1 MDIKEQMA
9 LDAIADMEELDGK
22 WEMSPEDKEAYEE
35 MEDYFS
41 NNLAQF
47 KQGQIING
55 IVLDLNKDMVTID
68 VGFKS
73 EGMISASEFSDHGR
87 SLTIGDEVE
96 VFLERV
102 EDNDG
107 NVVLSKEK
115 ANKIK
120 LWGELVETFEAD
132 QTITGT
138 VMAKAKG
145 GLTVDIGLK
154 AFLPGS
160 QIDLRP
166 IRNLEKLIGEK
177 FEMKI
182 IKMNKKRGNIVLSR
196 RILLEAQ
203 RKKIREETLTQL
215 EEGNLVEGIV
225 KNITEYGVFV
235 DLGGIDGLLHI
246 TDMSWGRVNH
256 PSEMFSIGDKAEVMV
271 LKFDKEKERVSLGL
285 KQISPDPW
293 VNVEEKYAIQTR
305 IKGQVVSITD
315 YGVFVELEKGI
326 EGLIHI
332 SEMSWSRHVRH
343 PSKMVSLHDSVEAV
357 VLTLDKDRKRISLGM
372 KQIAPN
378 PWDQIE
384 DKYPIGSEVEGSVRN
399 LTDFGAFVELEDGVD
414 GLIHISDLSWKKI
427 KHPSE
432 ILKKK
437 DAVTAT
443 VLSIDKDNCRI
454 SLGIKQLQPDPWGDI
469 AKNYS
474 IGTDVEGKIIKV
486 TGFGA
491 FAEFDDG
498 LEGLIHV
505 SQLSSNKVTNPEEVV
520 AVGDEIKAKVIKVDA
535 ANKKIALS
543 IKAFEK
549 NLDIDAIKE
558 EQAALEDFK
567 DSKEDSEGGADEKS
581 E

>member
-1 MDIKEQMA
+1 MKKSLIDDSTLEFDEYEMQG
-9 LDAIADMEELDGK
+9 EELT
-22 WEMSPEDKEAYEE
+22 EEDKAAMEE
-35 MEDYFS
+35 MEAYFS
-41 NNLAQF
+41 NSLNQF
-47 KQGQIING
+47 KEGQIIIG
-55 IVLDLNKDMVTID
+55 KVIAIAKGMVTID

-73 EGMISASEFSDHGR
+73 EGVVSQNEFADNGKTL
-87 SLTIGDEVE
+87 SLDDEVE
-96 VFLERV
+96 VYLERV

-120 LWGELVETFEAD
+120 VWDELVKVYEAD
-132 QTITGT
+132 EIIEGS
-138 VMAKAKG
+138 VVAKAKG

-166 IRNLEKLIGEK
+166 IRNLERLIGEIFK
-177 FEMKI
+177 MKI

-196 RILLEAQ
+196 RILLEEQ
-203 RKKIREETLTQL
+203 RKQLREGTLEQM
-215 EEGNLVEGIV
+215 EEGNLIEGIV

-256 PSEMFSIGDKAEVMV
+256 PSEMFAIGDKVKVMV
-271 LKFDKEKERVSLGL
+271 LKYDKEKERVSLGL

-293 VNVEEKYAIQTR
+293 VDVENKYPVDTK
-305 IKGQVVSITD
+305 IKGNVVSITD

-326 EGLIHI
+326 EGLVHI
-332 SEMSWSRHVRH
+332 SEMSWSRHVKH
-343 PSKMVSLHDSVEAV
+343 PSKIVSIGDEVEAV
-357 VLTLDKDRKRISLGM
+357 VLTLDKERKRISLGM
-372 KQIAPN
+372 KQIEPN
-378 PWDQIE
+378 PWEKIE
-384 DKYPIGSEVEGSVRN
+384 EKYPIGSEVSGTVRN
-399 LTDFGAFVELEDGVD
+399 LTDFGVFVELEDGVD

-432 ILKKK
+432 VLKKK
-437 DAVTAT
+437 DKVTSV

-454 SLGIKQLQPDPWGDI
+454 SLGVKQLQPDPWDDI
-469 AKNYS
+469 AKNYPV
-474 IGTDVEGKIIKV
+474 GTEVSGTIIKV

-491 FAEFDDG
+491 FAEFGDG

-505 SQLSSNKVTNPEEVV
+505 SQLSSNKVSNPEQVV
-520 AVGDEIKAKVIKVDA
+520 KVEDVIKAKVIKVDT

-543 IKAFEK
+543 IKAFEE
-549 NLDIDAIKE
+549 NLDVEAIEKE
-558 EQAALEDFK
+558 QVGIEDV
-567 DSKEDSEGGADEKS
+567 KEDETETS
-581 E
+581 